1 MNIEKYLKDFE
12 KNFNGD
18 RSIIVDHLGT
28 RLDFYE
34 DKELPFKYE
43 FIYFEERYVQIYKHI
58 KELKLPFKKIT
69 DIGCQLGVQS
79 ELFKNEF
86 EYTGIECEKQRFF
99 NSDDSRCKFKNAT
112 FPFVKIAWEDN
123 IIISCMSLGYF
134 NSYISNDENLA
145 YQLIVEKLKK
155 AKFLY
160 IVSNEKLINML
171 SEHFYLEHLDK
182 KPPTEVS
189 NNLYFMWNK
198 EIKNGTKI

>member
-1 MNIEKYLKDFE
+1 MNVEKYLKDFE

-18 RSIIVDHLGT
+18 RSIIVDHLGD

-34 DKELPFKYE
+34 DRELPFKYE

-58 KELKLPFKKIT
+58 KEHKLPFKKIT

-86 EYTGIECEKQRFF
+86 EYTGIEYGKQRFF
-99 NSDDSRCKFKNAT
+99 NIDDSRCKFKNET

-160 IVSNEKLINML
+160 IASNEKLINML
-171 SEHFYLEHLDK
+171 SKYFNVEHLDK

-189 NNLYFMWNK
+189 NNLYFMWR
-198 EIKNGTKI
+198 